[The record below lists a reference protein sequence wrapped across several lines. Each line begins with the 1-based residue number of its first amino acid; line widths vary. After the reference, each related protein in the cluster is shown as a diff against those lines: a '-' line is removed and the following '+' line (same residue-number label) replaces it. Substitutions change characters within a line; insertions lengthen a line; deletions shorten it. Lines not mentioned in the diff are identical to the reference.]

1 MDSQHTVKL
10 QTKAFLDRVCNSI
23 FLQFLCFYLDSSR
36 PIWWHI
42 LVIIIPP
49 EIEHSNTPFL
59 WITDQNNGNDAVP
72 DALNYNILIAGM
84 LSRPSFLNGYKLLG
98 FLFLHQMVFL

>member
-1 MDSQHTVKL
+1 MKL
-10 QTKAFLDRVCNSI
+10 QTKAFLDRVWNSN
-23 FLQFLCFYLDSSR
+23 FLQFLLSYLDSSR

-72 DALNYNILIAGM
+72 DALNYNILIAADIAIQTKTIG
-84 LSRPSFLNGYKLLG
+84 K
-98 FLFLHQMVFL
+98 